1 MNWATEE
8 PVPSE
13 IVEHLPRA
21 LAASEHS
28 LAAASPKSMG
38 LAIGKLLNWIE
49 QFGIV
54 ALPAHPVEREE
65 WKIRTT
71 EMYNAALSSLPSDLL
86 NIAIDRTMETH
97 TFRNLPLAG
106 DIRAKVDV
114 ELFGRREL
122 ATKIKSAVFFT
133 DLRGQKATRDAPRAA
148 HKPRTEAE
156 KQAAAEAVAKAREIL
171 DSATLKRVPTA
182 AGDHRTP
189 AADPYRTAYAV
200 LKRTG
205 DE

>member
-13 IVEHLPRA
+13 IIEHLPRA
-21 LAASEHS
+21 LAAAEHS
-28 LAAASPKSMG
+28 LANASPKSMG

-54 ALPAHPVEREE
+54 ALPVDPHAREE
-65 WKIRTT
+65 WKIRTM

-86 NIAIDRTMETH
+86 NSAIDRTMETH

-114 ELFGRREL
+114 ELFARREL
-122 ATKIKSAVFFT
+122 ATKIKSAVFFA
-133 DLRGQKATRDAPRAA
+133 DKRGQ
-148 HKPRTEAE
+148 
-156 KQAAAEAVAKAREIL
+156 QAAPAFRKPPTDAERQAASDAAAKARAIL
-171 DSATLKRVPTA
+171 DSAKIQRVPVK

-189 AADPYRTAYAV
+189 TADPYRAAYAFI
-200 LKRTG
+200 KRTG